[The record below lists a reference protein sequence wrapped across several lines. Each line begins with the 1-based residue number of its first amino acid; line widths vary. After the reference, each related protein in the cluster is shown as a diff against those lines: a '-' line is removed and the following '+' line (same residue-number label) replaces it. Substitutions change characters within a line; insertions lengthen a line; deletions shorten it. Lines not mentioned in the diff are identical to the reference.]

1 VKRVPGDDDVKKM
14 LREIR
19 ESLERSQQLLATLS
33 QQTST
38 GSPSAPPPPS
48 PPSPASPSA
57 PASEGKEDLTPYRR
71 RITATYDASFFSGE
85 DAPAQSGE
93 RLQVKSNPTE
103 PPRSLTPGGQKVDGT
118 YAILNPRPRKRR

>member
-1 VKRVPGDDDVKKM
+1 M

-38 GSPSAPPPPS
+38 GSPSSPPPP
-48 PPSPASPSA
+48 PPPATPPA
-57 PASEGKEDLTPYRR
+57 PASEAKEELTPYRR
-71 RITATYDASFFSGE
+71 RITATYDVSFFSGE
-85 DAPAQSGE
+85 DASAQSGE
-93 RLQVKSNPTE
+93 RLQVKTGPTE